1 MSKHKNKTE
10 QNITDDPMINSEIS
24 NEPVSQEGG
33 VDAEINGTTDET
45 PASITGQAGVSKGEA
60 ESPPQ
65 EQIDSLQ
72 KELGQVN
79 ARLLRV
85 SADYQNYV
93 RRSHQNVANARDEQ
107 MIGVAK
113 ALVTVLDQFDRA
125 IEVNC
130 DETTTM
136 SLLEG
141 VKIVRDE
148 LLHTLERFGVE
159 RLEVKS
165 GEEFDPT
172 RHEALMRQTA
182 EDVDA
187 NHVVAQLQPGYLLG
201 DKTIRPAQVSVSE

>member
-1 MSKHKNKTE
+1 MSKRKNKTE
-10 QNITDDPMINSEIS
+10 QNITDDPMSNSDIS
-24 NEPVSQEGG
+24 NESVSQKTGA
-33 VDAEINGTTDET
+33 DAEINNTADGD
-45 PASITGQAGVSKGEA
+45 PASIAGQVGVSKGEA
-60 ESPPQ
+60 ESPQ

-72 KELGQVN
+72 KELGKVN

-93 RRSHQNVANARDEQ
+93 RRSHQNVTNARDEQ

-148 LLHTLERFGVE
+148 LLHALERFGVE
-159 RLEVKS
+159 RLEVKC

-172 RHEALMRQTA
+172 RHEALMRQSA
-182 EDVDA
+182 EDMDA

-201 DKTIRPAQVSVSE
+201 DKTIRPAQVSVAE